1 MDHSPAKF
9 VLFLMAV
16 ATTWSSVFPVAD
28 ARSAHEVAAGC
39 IPRER
44 DALLAFKQGINDTED
59 DLVSWQEGNQDC
71 CRWEGITC
79 DNATGHVVE
88 LDLGF
93 WTSFLADQIIRGLC
107 DDAHRLPEF
116 LGSFKNLTHL
126 ALFGMLCHGEAPPH
140 LGNLSKLEHLVLS
153 ASAFGQGRDLK
164 DISWL
169 TRLPLLSYLDLSYL
183 DLSSVVDWPLVVSMI
198 PSLEYLDLS
207 NCSLPSAARSLPH
220 LNTTNLKH
228 LDLSRNYFGHPVAS
242 CWFWN
247 ITSLEYLDLSN
258 TTLYGPF
265 PDLSNMGNSPT
276 MTVELGNL
284 CDLGTLRL
292 DRSLSSGNITDFLEK
307 LPKCSSNR
315 LQELTLKSNNMVG
328 KLINSMGQLNNLTM
342 LDLSHNNITGTIPL
356 GIDKCS
362 YLWHY
367 DLSYNHLTGAIPSWL
382 GNCTRLWYLSL
393 SNNLLTGH
401 IPHGFES
408 CAALLTL
415 DISENHLSGAIPPG
429 LGNCTSL
436 GQLYLSSNHLT
447 GHVPSKIGMLGHLSD
462 LDLSNNNLDGMITEE
477 HLLGLKNLE
486 HMDSSHNSFSGP
498 LPLHF
503 GSRWLAELSLS
514 YSYFSG
520 PISKYICQL
529 EFLLVL
535 ELSYNFLEGELPHC
549 SRKSSLVYLL
559 LSNNNFSGK
568 FPSSVRNYSRLAFLD
583 LSRNN
588 FYGTLPSWI
597 GELVNLKYLQLS
609 HNLLHGDIPP
619 NVTNLY
625 CLRHLNLARN
635 SISGVIPSSLSKL
648 TAMTQANSTKHGSD
662 KSCTSNNYGTM
673 KKEIWL
679 VVMKRQEL
687 KYGTGF
693 FDVLSIDL
701 SLNKLVGRIPDEL
714 TSLNGLL
721 NLNLSWNHLS
731 GQIPAEIGAMKSI
744 ESLDLSRN
752 NLYDEIP
759 TSLSNLTYLS
769 SLDLSYNNLT
779 GRIPL
784 GNQLDTI
791 YSENPSIYA
800 GNIGLCGPPLERNC
814 SGNNGLEHMNQ
825 QTSEKVYEPLL
836 SLYFGL
842 GSGFVAGLWV
852 VFCSLLFNKTWRVSY
867 FRLFDKLYDN
877 AYVFVVVT
885 WGMIN
890 DKETTS

>member
-9 VLFLMAV
+9 VLLLMA
-16 ATTWSSVFPVAD
+16 AAATWSSVFPVAD
-28 ARSAHEVAAGC
+28 AQSAHAIAAGC

-71 CRWEGITC
+71 CRWKGITC

-88 LDLGF
+88 LDLGI
-93 WTSFLADQIIRGLC
+93 WTSFLADQISPSLLSLERLESLNLQYAGLC

-153 ASAFGQGRDLK
+153 APALGQGRNLK

-198 PSLEYLDLS
+198 PSLEYLGLS

-265 PDLSNMGNSPT
+265 PGALGHMTSLQWLDLSNMGNSPT

-382 GNCTRLWYLSL
+382 GNCTRL
-393 SNNLLTGH
+393 
-401 IPHGFES
+401 
-408 CAALLTL
+408 C
-415 DISENHLSGAIPPG
+415 
-429 LGNCTSL
+429 
-436 GQLYLSSNHLT
+436 
-447 GHVPSKIGMLGHLSD
+447 
-462 LDLSNNNLDGMITEE
+462 
-477 HLLGLKNLE
+477 
-486 HMDSSHNSFSGP
+486 SSHNSFSGP

-662 KSCTSNNYGTM
+662 KSCTSNNYGAM

>member
-1 MDHSPAKF
+1 
-9 VLFLMAV
+9 MAV

-93 WTSFLADQIIRGLC
+93 WTSFLADQISPSL
-107 DDAHRLPEF
+107 
-116 LGSFKNLTHL
+116 
-126 ALFGMLCHGEAPPH
+126 
-140 LGNLSKLEHLVLS
+140 LSLEHLE
-153 ASAFGQGRDLK
+153 
-164 DISWL
+164 
-169 TRLPLLSYLDLSYL
+169 
-183 DLSSVVDWPLVVSMI
+183 
-198 PSLEYLDLS
+198 SL
-207 NCSLPSAARSLPH
+207 
-220 LNTTNLKH
+220 NLQ
-228 LDLSRNYFGHPVAS
+228 YA
-242 CWFWN
+242 
-247 ITSLEYLDLSN
+247 
-258 TTLYGPF
+258 
-265 PDLSNMGNSPT
+265 
-276 MTVELGNL
+276 
-284 CDLGTLRL
+284 
-292 DRSLSSGNITDFLEK
+292 
-307 LPKCSSNR
+307 
-315 LQELTLKSNNMVG
+315 NNMVG

>member
-9 VLFLMAV
+9 VLLLMAAA
-16 ATTWSSVFPVAD
+16 ATWISVFPVAD
-28 ARSAHEVAAGC
+28 GRSAHAVAAGC
-39 IPRER
+39 TPRER
-44 DALLAFKQGINDTED
+44 DALLAFKQGISDTED

-79 DNATGHVVE
+79 DNATGHVIE
-88 LDLGF
+88 LDLGV
-93 WTSFLADQIIRGLC
+93 WTSFSADHISPSLLSLEHLESLSLQYAGLC
-107 DDAHRLPEF
+107 DDAHHLPEF

-126 ALFGMLCHGEAPPH
+126 TLFGMLCHGEAPPH

-153 ASAFGQGRDLK
+153 GPAFGQERDLK

-198 PSLEYLDLS
+198 PSLD
-207 NCSLPSAARSLPH
+207 AARSLPH

-247 ITSLEYLDLSN
+247 ITSAEYLDLSN
-258 TTLYGPF
+258 TTLYILKTKIPLYMWGWE
-265 PDLSNMGNSPT
+265 T
-276 MTVELGNL
+276 
-284 CDLGTLRL
+284 TLRL
-292 DRSLSSGNITDFLEK
+292 DRSLSCGNITDFLEK

-315 LQELTLKSNNMVG
+315 LQQLTLKSNTMVG
-328 KLINSMGQLNNLTM
+328 KLMNRMGQLNNLPM
-342 LDLSHNNITGTIPL
+342 LDLSYNNITGAIPL

-362 YLWHY
+362 YLCHF

-382 GNCTRLWYLSL
+382 GNCTRLCYLSL
-393 SNNLLTGH
+393 SNNQLTR
-401 IPHGFES
+401 
-408 CAALLTL
+408 
-415 DISENHLSGAIPPG
+415 AIPTG

-436 GQLYLSSNHLT
+436 EQLYLSSNHLT
-447 GHVPSKIGMLGHLSD
+447 GHVSSMIGMLSHLCD

-477 HLLGLKNLE
+477 HVLALKNLE
-486 HMDSSHNSFSGP
+486 YMDLSHNSFSGP
-498 LPLHF
+498 LPLRF
-503 GSRWLAELSLS
+503 GSRWLRELTLS
-514 YSYFSG
+514 FNYFN
-520 PISKYICQL
+520 
-529 EFLLVL
+529 FLFVL
-535 ELSYNFLEGELPHC
+535 ELSYNFLDGELPQC
-549 SRKSSLVYLL
+549 SHAPSLVFLL

-568 FPSSVRNYSRLAFLD
+568 LPSSLRNYSRLNFMD

-597 GELVNLKYLQLS
+597 GDLVNLRYLQLS
-609 HNLLHGDIPP
+609 HNLLHGDILP
-619 NVTNLY
+619 NITNLY

-648 TAMTQANSTKHGSD
+648 TAMTQANSKKHGTD
-662 KSCTSNNYGTM
+662 KSCRSNNYGGMT
-673 KKEIWL
+673 KEVWL

-687 KYGTGF
+687 KYGIGF

-701 SLNKLVGRIPDEL
+701 SLNKLVGGIPNEL

-721 NLNLSWNHLS
+721 NLNLSWNHLA
-731 GQIPAEIGAMKSI
+731 GQIPSRIGAMESI

-752 NLYDEIP
+752 NLCDEIP

-769 SLDLSYNNLT
+769 SLDLSYNKLA
-779 GRIPL
+779 GRIPP
-784 GNQLDTI
+784 GSQLDTI
-791 YSENPSIYA
+791 YSENPSIYT
-800 GNIGLCGPPLERNC
+800 GNIGLCGPPLERNF
-814 SGNNGLEHMNQ
+814 SGNNGVEHVNQ
-825 QTSEKVYEPLL
+825 QNSEKVYDPVLFF
-836 SLYFGL
+836 YFGL
-842 GSGFVAGLWV
+842 GSGFVVGLWV
-852 VFCSLLFNKTWRVSY
+852 VFCTLLFNKAWRVAC

-890 DKETTS
+890 DEETTG